1 MLPFH
6 LRTNLI
12 ETIEFRNINLEN
24 IFENEIDIYSYQNS
38 KNKSTNSTQLTN
50 FILQISYKHID
61 PSNTIKEIDF
71 ETKQF

>member
-24 IFENEIDIYSYQNS
+24 ILQNEVDIFSYHNS
-38 KNKSTNSTQLTN
+38 DS
-50 FILQISYKHID
+50 
-61 PSNTIKEIDF
+61 
-71 ETKQF
+71 